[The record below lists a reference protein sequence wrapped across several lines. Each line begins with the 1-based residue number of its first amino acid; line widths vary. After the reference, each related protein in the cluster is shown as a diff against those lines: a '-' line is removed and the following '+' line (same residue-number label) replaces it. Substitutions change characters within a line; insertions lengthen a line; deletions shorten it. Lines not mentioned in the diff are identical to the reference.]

1 MKTYFF
7 QLKKK
12 AATVSENRFQVHF
25 LKGIPYQV
33 TFVLEPR
40 KTNMYGE
47 VCSTHNNN
55 KNNNDNN
62 NNNNNNTNNN
72 NLYSH
77 HPQDHEHLCTSHKPT
92 LQLSPRTAQNYT
104 EPKNLLKSSRPLR
117 APASHRPFSVAAS
130 KRHAASQRR
139 AAIQRRSVAA
149 PSSVAASR
157 RHPASQRRS
166 AKQRRSVA
174 PPSSVAASQRQAA
187 SQRRAGH
194 GASQRRSAKQ
204 RRSVAAPSSVAA

>member
-1 MKTYFF
+1 
-7 QLKKK
+7 
-12 AATVSENRFQVHF
+12 
-25 LKGIPYQV
+25 
-33 TFVLEPR
+33 
-40 KTNMYGE
+40 MYGE

-55 KNNNDNN
+55 KNNKNNNDNN
-62 NNNNNNTNNN
+62 NNNNTNNNN

-117 APASHRPFSVAAS
+117 APASHRPFSVTAS

-139 AAIQRRSVAA
+139 AAIQRR
-149 PSSVAASR
+149 SVAASR

-174 PPSSVAASQRQAA
+174 PAMQRRSVTAPCSVAAWLPQSASRLNSAGAWPGPLSRGTGKLSISAARGLASSVAASLQFFKSFSFALGEKTVKRM
-187 SQRRAGH
+187 S
-194 GASQRRSAKQ
+194 KLM
-204 RRSVAAPSSVAA
+204 